1 MSFPSCKYPRAARTP
16 EPSCAPLRAQHGETR
31 SLRAARAP
39 FDSRPDPRFPLAKPA
54 TIRQNIAM
62 DTTERATLIRSGD
75 RRALA
80 RAITLVESARPDHR
94 EQALALLAAL
104 RPGPQALRIGLSGT
118 PGVGKSTFI
127 EAFGLLLTGKGL
139 KVAVLAVDPSSARS
153 GGSILG
159 DKTRMER
166 LSRDPNAFIRPSPSQ
181 SQLGGVARRTREA
194 VALCEAAGFDV
205 VLIETVGV
213 GQSET
218 VVAELSD
225 LFLLLL
231 APAGGDEL
239 QGVKRGIMEMAD
251 LILVNK
257 ADGDLKPAALRT
269 VADYSGALHLLRRRP
284 QDPKGFP
291 KALPVSALA
300 AEGLAQA
307 WDEMQ
312 ALIAWRRTHGH
323 WDRTRAAQA
332 RHWFEAE
339 VREGLL
345 SALGRE
351 PQKGLMT
358 SLGDRVA
365 QGDLTPE
372 AAAAEMLRLLG
383 RSA

>member
-1 MSFPSCKYPRAARTP
+1 MDT
-16 EPSCAPLRAQHGETR
+16 ETRAQ
-31 SLRAARAP
+31 
-39 FDSRPDPRFPLAKPA
+39 
-54 TIRQNIAM
+54 
-62 DTTERATLIRSGD
+62 LIRTGD

-80 RAITLVESARPDHR
+80 RAITLVESARTDHR
-94 EQALALLAAL
+94 AEALALLTAL
-104 RPGPQALRIGLSGT
+104 RDPGREALRIGLSGT

-127 EAFGLLLTGKGL
+127 EAFGLMLTAQGL

-166 LSRDPNAFIRPSPSQ
+166 LSRDLMAFIRPSPSQ
-181 SQLGGVARRTREA
+181 TQLGGVARRTREA

-218 VVAELSD
+218 VVAQLSD

-269 VADYSGALHLLRRRP
+269 VADYSGALQLLRRRP
-284 QDPKGFP
+284 QDPPGFP
-291 KALPVSALA
+291 KALPVSAQA
-300 AEGLAQA
+300 GDGLTQA
-307 WDEMQ
+307 WADMQ
-312 ALIAWRRTHGH
+312 ALTRWRQDHSH
-323 WDRTRAAQA
+323 WTRARAEQA
-332 RHWFEAE
+332 RHWFEEE
-339 VREGLL
+339 VRQGLL
-345 SALGRE
+345 SALTRE
-351 PQKGLMT
+351 PQKGLMAG
-358 SLGDRVA
+358 LGARVA
-365 QGDLTPE
+365 QGDLAPE

-383 RSA
+383 RDG

>member
-1 MSFPSCKYPRAARTP
+1 
-16 EPSCAPLRAQHGETR
+16 
-31 SLRAARAP
+31 
-39 FDSRPDPRFPLAKPA
+39 
-54 TIRQNIAM
+54 M
-62 DTTERATLIRSGD
+62 DTQERARLIRAGD

-80 RAITLVESARPDHR
+80 RAITLVESARADHR
-94 EQALALLAAL
+94 TEALALLDAL

-127 EAFGLLLTGKGL
+127 EAFGLMLTGQGL

-166 LSRDPNAFIRPSPSQ
+166 LSRDPLAFIRPSPSQ
-181 SQLGGVARRTREA
+181 TQLGGVARRSREA

-218 VVAELSD
+218 VVAELCD

-269 VADYSGALHLLRRRP
+269 VADYSGALQLLRRRP
-284 QDPKGFP
+284 QDPTGFP

-300 AEGLAQA
+300 GDGLAEA
-307 WDEMQ
+307 WEAMQ
-312 ALIAWRRTHGH
+312 ALIRWRRDQGH

-332 RHWFEAE
+332 RHWFQEE
-339 VREGLL
+339 VRRGLL
-345 SALGRE
+345 SVLDRE
-351 PQKGLMT
+351 PQKGLLG

-365 QGDLTPE
+365 AGGLTPE
-372 AAAAEMLRLLG
+372 AAAAEFLALLG
-383 RSA
+383 RSR

>member
-1 MSFPSCKYPRAARTP
+1 
-16 EPSCAPLRAQHGETR
+16 
-31 SLRAARAP
+31 
-39 FDSRPDPRFPLAKPA
+39 
-54 TIRQNIAM
+54 M
-62 DTTERATLIRSGD
+62 DTAERARLIRTGD

-94 EQALALLAAL
+94 AEALALLDAL
-104 RPGPQALRIGLSGT
+104 RPCPEALRIGLSGT

-127 EAFGLLLTGKGL
+127 ETFGLMLTGQGL

-166 LSRDPNAFIRPSPSQ
+166 LSRAPLAFIRPSPSQ
-181 SQLGGVARRTREA
+181 TQLGGVARRTREA
-194 VALCEAAGFDV
+194 VSLCEAAGFDV

-257 ADGDLKPAALRT
+257 ADGDLKPAAMRT
-269 VADYSGALHLLRRRP
+269 VADYAGALQLLRRRP

-300 AEGLAQA
+300 DEGLAQA

-312 ALIAWRRTHGH
+312 ALVAWRKEQGH
-323 WDRTRAAQA
+323 WARTRAAQA
-332 RHWFEAE
+332 RHWFEEE
-339 VREGLL
+339 VRQGLL
-345 SALGRE
+345 AALQRE
-351 PQKGLMT
+351 PQRGLMT
-358 SLGDRVA
+358 GLGDRVA
-365 QGDLTPE
+365 RGELAPE

-383 RSA
+383 RGA